1 MVDIKNGDFDE
12 AYIKAESIRYTAN
25 WSRDIE
31 KKWDETRETLI
42 EKIEKAEKEAKGNN
56 SVFDWFN

>member
-1 MVDIKNGDFDE
+1 MSSFNGLWVLPQAHFL
-12 AYIKAESIRYTAN
+12 YCLYFFIN
-25 WSRDIE
+25 MC
-31 KKWDETRETLI
+31 DETRETLI